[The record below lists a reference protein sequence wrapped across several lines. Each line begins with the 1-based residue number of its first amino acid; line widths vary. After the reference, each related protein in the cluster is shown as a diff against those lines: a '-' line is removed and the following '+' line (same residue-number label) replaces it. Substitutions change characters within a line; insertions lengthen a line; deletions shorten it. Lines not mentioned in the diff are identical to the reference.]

1 MEILWSVVIGVLITA
16 GIYLLLERHILRVI
30 FGLILLS
37 NAVNLAIFTAGRLT
51 KSAPA
56 LISQDATILAEG
68 AANSLPQALIL
79 TAIVIG
85 FGLLVFA
92 LVLGYRLFKE
102 SGTADMDQM
111 LLSEQED
118 KP

>member
-1 MEILWSVVIGVLITA
+1 METLWSLMVGLLVAAGV
-16 GIYLLLERHILRVI
+16 YLLLERHMLRVM

-37 NAVNLAIFTAGRLT
+37 NAVNLAIFVAGRLT
-51 KSAPA
+51 RGEPP
-56 LISQDATILAEG
+56 LIAENAVLPPDV

-92 LVLGYRLFKE
+92 LILCFRAYQE
-102 SGTADMDQM
+102 SGTADMDSMQR
-111 LLSEQED
+111 SEAQE
-118 KP
+118 